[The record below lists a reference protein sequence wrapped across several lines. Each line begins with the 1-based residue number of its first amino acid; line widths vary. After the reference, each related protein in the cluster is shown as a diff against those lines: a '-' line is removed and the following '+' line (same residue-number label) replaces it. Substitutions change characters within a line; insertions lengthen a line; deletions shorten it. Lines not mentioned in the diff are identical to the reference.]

1 MTQSVQCPRCLVA
14 VAVSDDAGGT
24 RVVCPHCR
32 ETFLVPGVSA
42 STTNDDDDWLVLS
55 DPPEKPAVKPQ
66 DATITPTK
74 ISRSTPPQ
82 PSATGPA
89 TQSNADSDEPPTS
102 AAEGDLFGMD
112 LPPVDSGPESEDA
125 DPFGFD
131 NIQDLSDGSTAAG
144 TTKAADAFDDPDD
157 PFNFDAME
165 ESVTSSAG
173 VAPVAPASKDSTVD
187 PLFEQA
193 AALAAAASKPKP
205 PSSDKP
211 VAHNVEYEEH
221 YRVRCP
227 VCATMMNVTAAQ
239 AGKQVRCHD
248 CHKMIKVPPAPRK
261 KKKVVIDME
270 RAQSFQFNESSVTQ
284 SDRPADPFRKSAQ
297 ELLDQAAR
305 TEEDS
310 PAADLDVPKISDWAK
325 SVFGIFSQLSVTVH
339 WLILSTI
346 GSAVAGIAIATGFDA
361 ALKFLFPAGIVY
373 GAMVLACGF
382 TILQSV
388 SNDEDEVSDWPLT
401 LEPLEWLAPTLF
413 CFAAV
418 GLTGGPGWMIGTL
431 AFGQNLA
438 TVCLIML
445 SVFLLF
451 PFVLLSM
458 LDMQN
463 MFVPF
468 SPEVGRS
475 VTRCEEAWG
484 GFYLSAAL
492 IFFAAFLIFVSA
504 SLMSPIAAAAVCIF
518 TGTAG
523 TFIYFAM
530 LGRLAKAIG
539 QAVNDKPRE
548 NDIEEVREKD
558 REKDRAREA
567 GG

>member
-1 MTQSVQCPRCLVA
+1 
-14 VAVSDDAGGT
+14 VSDDAGGT
-24 RVVCPHCR
+24 RVVCPNCR
-32 ETFLVPGVSA
+32 ETFLVPGISA
-42 STTNDDDDWLVLS
+42 SSSNDDDDWLELS
-55 DPPEKPAVKPQ
+55 DPPAKPAAKPQ
-66 DATITPTK
+66 DASVTPTK
-74 ISRSTPPQ
+74 ISRSTPPK
-82 PSATGPA
+82 PAAKGPA
-89 TQSNADSDEPPTS
+89 NQSKSEADAPPPASTS
-102 AAEGDLFGMD
+102 EGDMFDMD
-112 LPPVDSGPESEDA
+112 LPPVDSASDDS
-125 DPFGFD
+125 DPFGFA
-131 NIQDLSDGSTAAG
+131 NIPDLSDDSNAAAAG
-144 TTKAADAFDDPDD
+144 KSTDAFDDPDD

-165 ESVTSSAG
+165 ESAQAFPSAAG
-173 VAPVAPASKDSTVD
+173 AAPKQDAVVD

-193 AALAAAASKPKP
+193 AALAASSSKPKP
-205 PSSDKP
+205 PATDQP

-227 VCATMMNVTAAQ
+227 VCATMLNVTAAQ

-261 KKKVVIDME
+261 KKKVVIDMD
-270 RAQSFQFNESSVTQ
+270 RAQTFQFNETAVTQ
-284 SDRPADPFRKSAQ
+284 NDRPADPFRKSAQ
-297 ELLDQAAR
+297 ELLAEASR
-305 TEEDS
+305 TEEES
-310 PAADLDVPKISDWAK
+310 SAPDLDVPKISDWAK
-325 SVFGIFSQLSVTVH
+325 SIFGIFGQLGVTVH

-346 GSAVAGIAIATGFDA
+346 ASSVAAISIATGYDA
-361 ALKFLFPAGIVY
+361 ALKFLFPAGLVY

-388 SNDEDEVSDWPLT
+388 SNDEDAVSEWPLT
-401 LEPLEWLAPTLF
+401 LEPMEWFAPTLF

-418 GLTGGPGWMIGTL
+418 GLTGGPGWLIGTM

-484 GFYLSAAL
+484 DFYLSAAL
-492 IFFAAFLIFVSA
+492 IFFATFLIFAAA
-504 SLMSPIAAAAVCIF
+504 SLMAPVAAAAICVF
-518 TGTAG
+518 AATAG

-539 QAVNDKPRE
+539 QSVNDKPRE
-548 NDIEEVREKD
+548 NDINEIRET
-558 REKDRAREA
+558 ERARDA
-567 GG
+567 GE

>member
-1 MTQSVQCPRCLVA
+1 MTQSVQCPRCFAA

-24 RVVCPHCR
+24 RVICPKCQD
-32 ETFLVPGVSA
+32 TFLVPGVSA

-55 DPPEKPAVKPQ
+55 DPPEKPAAKPKPTSV
-66 DATITPTK
+66 APANISPAVTPK
-74 ISRSTPPQ
+74 
-82 PSATGPA
+82 PA
-89 TQSNADSDEPPTS
+89 TTSGSANTGSDTSAKSSADSD
-102 AAEGDLFGMD
+102 GDMFDMD
-112 LPPVDSGPESEDA
+112 LPPLDSEASSDDD

-131 NIQDLSDGSTAAG
+131 NIQDLG
-144 TTKAADAFDDPDD
+144 TGTNRGEPATPADAFDDPDD

-165 ESVTSSAG
+165 ESAGPADSA
-173 VAPVAPASKDSTVD
+173 VPPAKDSMVD
-187 PLFEQA
+187 PLFSQA

-205 PSSDKP
+205 PASDEP

-221 YRVRCP
+221 FRVRCP

-239 AGKQVRCHD
+239 SGKQIRCHD
-248 CHKMIKVPPAPRK
+248 CHKSIKVPPAPRK
-261 KKKVVIDME
+261 KKKVVIDMD
-270 RAQSFQFNESSVTQ
+270 RAQSFQFNETAVTQ

-297 ELLDQAAR
+297 ELLAQAAKVEK
-305 TEEDS
+305 EE
-310 PAADLDVPKISDWAK
+310 PAPDLDVPKISDWAK
-325 SVFGIFSQLSVTVH
+325 STFGVFGQFTVAVH
-339 WLILSTI
+339 WLILSSIASVVAAVAI
-346 GSAVAGIAIATGFDA
+346 GSGFDA
-361 ALKFLFPAGIVY
+361 ALKFLFPAGLVY

-382 TILQSV
+382 AILQSV
-388 SNDEDEVSDWPLT
+388 SNDEETVSDWPLT
-401 LEPLEWLAPTLF
+401 LEPLEWLAPTAF

-418 GLTGGPGWMIGTL
+418 GLTGGPGWIIGTL

-438 TVCLIML
+438 TVCLVML

-492 IFFAAFLIFVSA
+492 IFFGTFLTFFVA
-504 SLMSPIAAAAVCIF
+504 SLFAPVAAAAVCIF
-518 TGTAG
+518 TATAG
-523 TFIYFAM
+523 AFIYFAM

-539 QAVNDKPRE
+539 QSVNDAPKQ
-548 NDIEEVREKD
+548 NDIDEVREA
-558 REKDRAREA
+558 ERARDA